1 MHPKKHDA
9 TIHIDSFAYSGRWL
23 QLQPSL
29 KKTTLRSGF
38 FCHFF
43 KEKLAF
49 FLGFDIIYTCLVASV
64 TAPSEGQ
71 QTRAE
76 TLARVPESGLPR
88 EAG

>member
-1 MHPKKHDA
+1 MLPFILTLLLTQGA
-9 TIHIDSFAYSGRWL
+9 GCSYNLA
-23 QLQPSL
+23 L
-29 KKTTLRSGF
+29 KKSLFGVVF
-38 FCHFF
+38 FAVFF

-49 FLGFDIIYTCLVASV
+49 FLGLDIIYTCLVASV

-71 QTRAE
+71 QTRAD

>member
-1 MHPKKHDA
+1 MLPLILTLFLTHGA
-9 TIHIDSFAYSGRWL
+9 GCSYNLA
-23 QLQPSL
+23 L
-29 KKTTLRSGF
+29 KKPLFGVVF

-49 FLGFDIIYTCLVASV
+49 FLCFDIIYTCLVASV